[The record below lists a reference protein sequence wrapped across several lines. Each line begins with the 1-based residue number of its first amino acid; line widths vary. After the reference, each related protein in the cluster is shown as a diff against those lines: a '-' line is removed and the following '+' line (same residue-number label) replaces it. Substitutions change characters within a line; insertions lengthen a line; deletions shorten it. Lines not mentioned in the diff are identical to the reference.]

1 MSWLINTTVTPVLD
15 IGGVDYSNHLIQF
28 QCTDSSVIN
37 NGIITTQ
44 GRVTLGELPGQTS
57 ILDYGKTKFARGE
70 VVTLDL
76 TINGV
81 TNRHPRGKLIIIDSS
96 YNNTTREVE
105 INVGCLLTMYGI
117 TDNVEQLKDQSVF
130 TLGDECKFTDL
141 NDALIMESSFIYVD
155 SQGVIQKRKFYD
167 GDGLGSNLAA
177 PAWVSVRDHT
187 TISSQPLGV
196 GGVVPDKII
205 VTYTWL
211 SDEADQGGDG
221 LSEDESGT
229 RYNQD
234 ISESYY
240 WLEHPAN
247 LKRKQKV
254 CGTDYLGVKT
264 CEIKEIYDGK
274 RVFSVSKT
282 VTDRTYYGG
291 PGGSTSEQTTVTVGP
306 KVELNGSYFGE
317 LYSFELA
324 RANGNPAGIQMQ
336 GLENVTQG
344 YQEKTYEY
352 GGGGEVT
359 RTVDKTYKNMINAMT
374 ATDWR
379 AGMLPAFEESSP
391 FATVSGGTQR
401 GFLTQLPTG
410 KFYLEQQVTT
420 SFEYYDDKTIETTS
434 TLTSSADCNNT
445 GIYPKEGARTLQN
458 LDATA
463 NGIETTTKRTSL
475 SGLVNPTQPDRVGD
489 GSAGKITKSATVTD
503 ISTRYTPTS
512 AGEVVSELQVPYQV
526 DVDDEETARRRAI
539 DYATYTRNLIEGD
552 SAGLRVAEAMR
563 PEIFGTYPG
572 MPFAFYDR
580 TVSKV
585 VRLRMNACGWA
596 VSQTDAIMST
606 DGIFCGISNGT
617 VNIGSNI

>member
-1 MSWLINTTVTPVLD
+1 
-15 IGGVDYSNHLIQF
+15 
-28 QCTDSSVIN
+28 
-37 NGIITTQ
+37 
-44 GRVTLGELPGQTS
+44 
-57 ILDYGKTKFARGE
+57 
-70 VVTLDL
+70 
-76 TINGV
+76 
-81 TNRHPRGKLIIIDSS
+81 
-96 YNNTTREVE
+96 
-105 INVGCLLTMYGI
+105 MYGI
-117 TDNVEQLKDQSVF
+117 TDNVEPLKSQTVF
-130 TLGDECKFTDL
+130 ELGDECKFSDL
-141 NDALIMESSFIYVD
+141 NDALIMESKYIYVD
-155 SQGVIQKRKFYD
+155 RYGLIQKKSFFD
-167 GDGLGSNLAA
+167 GDGLGSNLA
-177 PAWVSVRDHT
+177 PPSWVSVRDHT
-187 TISSQPLGV
+187 AISSQPLGV
-196 GGVVPDKII
+196 GGIVPDKILI
-205 VTYTWL
+205 TYTWL
-211 SDEADQGGDG
+211 EAPGTGGGDG
-221 LSEDESGT
+221 LDEDESGT
-229 RYNQD
+229 RYNED

-264 CEIKEIYDGK
+264 CEVNEIYDGK
-274 RVFSVSKT
+274 RTFSVTKT

-306 KVELNGSYFGE
+306 QVELNGSYFGE

-324 RANGNPAGIQMQ
+324 RARGNPSGIQMQ
-336 GLENVTQG
+336 GLGNVTQG

-359 RTVDKTYKNMINAMT
+359 KTIDKSYKNMINAMT

-379 AGMLPAFEESSP
+379 SGTLPSFESSNP
-391 FATVSGGTQR
+391 FSTVSGGTQR

-410 KFYLEQQVTT
+410 QFYMHQQVTT
-420 SFEYYDDKTIETTS
+420 EFEYYDDRTIETTT

-445 GIYPKEGARTLQN
+445 GIYPKEGARILQN

-463 NGIETTTKRTSL
+463 NGVETKTRRTSL
-475 SGLVNPTQPDRVGD
+475 SGLANPTQPDRIGD
-489 GSAGKITKSATVTD
+489 GTAGLVTKSATVED
-503 ISTRYTPTS
+503 ISTRYFPTD

-526 DVDDEETARRRAI
+526 DTDTEETARRRAI

-552 SAGLRVAEAMR
+552 SAGIRVAEAMR
-563 PEIFGTYPG
+563 PEIFGTFPG

-606 DGIFCGISNGT
+606 DGVFCGISNGT